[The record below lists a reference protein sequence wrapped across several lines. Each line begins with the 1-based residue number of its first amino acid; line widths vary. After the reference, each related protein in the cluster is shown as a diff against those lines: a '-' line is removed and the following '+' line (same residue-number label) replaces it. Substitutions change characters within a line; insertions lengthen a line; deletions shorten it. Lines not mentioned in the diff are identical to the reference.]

1 MLPDSTPPTIL
12 IVEPNLDLTKPY
24 TFLDS
29 KTFKI
34 TKVSSVLTASNEL
47 QKQDFS
53 LVFLSCSFSNKKILN
68 FLESLKLASK
78 KQIIPL
84 LLVVDLNQPYSI
96 VPGLNWDQKIAV
108 LSSESLEEE
117 LIAILRRLL

>member
-12 IVEPNLDLTKPY
+12 IVEPNLDLQKPY
-24 TFLDS
+24 AFLNS

-34 TKVSSVLTASNEL
+34 TRVNSVLTASDEL

-53 LVFLSCSFSNKKILN
+53 LVFLSCSFSNKKIFN

-96 VPGLNWDQKIAV
+96 VPGLNWDQKIGL
-108 LSSESLEEE
+108 LSSQSFEEE
-117 LIAILRRLL
+117 LVTLLRRLL

>member
-1 MLPDSTPPTIL
+1 MLPDSTSSTIL
-12 IVEPNLDLTKPY
+12 IVEPNLDLQKPY
-24 TFLDS
+24 AFLDT
-29 KTFKI
+29 KNFKI
-34 TKVSSVLTASNEL
+34 TKVSDIATANDEL

-78 KQIIPL
+78 NQIIPL
-84 LLVVDLNQPYSI
+84 ILIVDLNQPYSI

-108 LSSESLEEE
+108 LSSQSSAEE
-117 LIAILRRLL
+117 LMTILHHLL

>member
-1 MLPDSTPPTIL
+1 MLSDSTTPTIL
-12 IVEPNLDLTKPY
+12 IVEPNLNLRKPY
-24 TFLDS
+24 VFLDS
-29 KTFKI
+29 KNFKI
-34 TKVSSVLTASNEL
+34 TRVSDILIASNEL
-47 QKQDFS
+47 QKQTFN

-68 FLESLKLASK
+68 FLESVKFASK

-108 LSSESLEEE
+108 LSSQSFEEE
-117 LIAILRRLL
+117 LTTILHHLL

>member
-1 MLPDSTPPTIL
+1 MLPDSTLPTIL

-24 TFLDS
+24 AFLDA
-29 KTFKI
+29 KNFKI
-34 TKVSSVLTASNEL
+34 TRVNSVLTASDEL
-47 QKQDFS
+47 QKQDFN
-53 LVFLSCSFSNKKILN
+53 LVLLSCSFSNKKILN
-68 FLESLKLASK
+68 FLESIKLASK

-117 LIAILRRLL
+117 LATILRRLL

>member
-1 MLPDSTPPTIL
+1 MLPDSTPSTIL

-24 TFLDS
+24 AFLDP

-34 TKVSSVLTASNEL
+34 TRVSSVLTASDEL

-68 FLESLKLASK
+68 FLESLKLVSK

-117 LIAILRRLL
+117 LTAILRRLL

>member
-12 IVEPNLDLTKPY
+12 IVEPNLDLQKPY
-24 TFLDS
+24 AFLDS

-34 TKVSSVLTASNEL
+34 TRVSSVLTASDEL

-53 LVFLSCSFSNKKILN
+53 LVFLSCNFSNKKILN

-108 LSSESLEEE
+108 LSSQSAEEE
-117 LIAILRRLL
+117 LATILHRLL

>member
-1 MLPDSTPPTIL
+1 MLPDSTSSTIL
-12 IVEPNLDLTKPY
+12 IVEPNLDLQKPY
-24 TFLDS
+24 AFLDT
-29 KTFKI
+29 KNFKI
-34 TKVSSVLTASNEL
+34 TKVSDIVTANDEL

-78 KQIIPL
+78 NQIIPL
-84 LLVVDLNQPYSI
+84 ILIVDLNQPYSI

-108 LSSESLEEE
+108 LSSQSSAEE
-117 LIAILRRLL
+117 LMTILHHLL

>member
-1 MLPDSTPPTIL
+1 MLSDSTTPAIL
-12 IVEPNLDLTKPY
+12 IVEPNLDLQKPY
-24 TFLDS
+24 AFLDT
-29 KTFKI
+29 KNFKI
-34 TKVSSVLTASNEL
+34 TKVSDIATANDEL

-78 KQIIPL
+78 NQIIPL
-84 LLVVDLNQPYSI
+84 ILIVDLNQPYSI

-108 LSSESLEEE
+108 LSSQSSAEE
-117 LIAILRRLL
+117 LMTILHHLL